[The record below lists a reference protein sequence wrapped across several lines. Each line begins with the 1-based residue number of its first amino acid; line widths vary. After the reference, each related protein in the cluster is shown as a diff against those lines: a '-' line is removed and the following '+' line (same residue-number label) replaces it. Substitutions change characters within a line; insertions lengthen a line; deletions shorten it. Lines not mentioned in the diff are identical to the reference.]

1 MSPSASC
8 TTNAWFPSM
17 LTLDAPYPV
26 FWNYVLWLCP
36 HNWQDPMASYC
47 RVSVAVIPCITG
59 FGKTS
64 RRLAIER
71 PAPVR

>member
-1 MSPSASC
+1 
-8 TTNAWFPSM
+8 M

-26 FWNYVLWLCP
+26 FWNCVLWLRP
-36 HNWQDPMASYC
+36 HNWQDPMVSYC

-59 FGKTS
+59 FGKIS